1 VTVFSKSARD
11 LAKICK
17 ILKQGEVVA
26 APTETAYGL
35 LADATSKKA
44 VARLFKLKGRSAQ
57 KVVPLVV
64 ANLTMAENYV
74 EFSRLAK
81 KLARRF
87 WPGPLTLVLP
97 AKGHWP
103 KGIVSES
110 NMLGLRVP
118 GSGWLRRLITD
129 YALPLTAT
137 SANLAGEAT
146 LYEMAEVK
154 NLLAKRSLKY
164 IVKSRRLTKRPTST
178 VVMVVG
184 SKWHILRPGAIPLP
198 KLRSVVE

>member
-1 VTVFSKSARD
+1 MVVLSKD
-11 LAKICK
+11 IKKICQL
-17 ILKQGEVVA
+17 LKGGEIVA

-44 VARLFKLKGRSAQ
+44 VARLFKLKGRSSHKA
-57 KVVPLVV
+57 VPLVV
-64 ANLTMAENYV
+64 ASLTMAENYV
-74 EFSRLAK
+74 EFSRLAQ

-103 KGIVSES
+103 KGIVSKS
-110 NMLGLRVP
+110 NMIGLRVP
-118 GSGWLRRLITD
+118 GSRWLRRLITD

-154 NLLAKRSLKY
+154 NLLAGRGLKY
-164 IVKSRRLTKRPTST
+164 IVGNRRLTKRPTST
-178 VVMVVG
+178 VVRVVG
-184 SKWHILRPGAIPLP
+184 GKWRILRPGAISLA